1 MSVAPSQNRSDRRLA
16 VLLLLGTGGLLG
28 TSAIVAKAAA
38 GAGLSPLT
46 LLLWSMLGGALIQW
60 GRLALRGQ
68 RLTVSRTILL
78 YAVGSGLFFA
88 IPNALAF
95 AAVPHI
101 GAGFVAMC
109 FAFPLMVTYAIAL
122 AFRMERFQAM
132 KFVGVVSGL
141 TGGLLLA
148 ASKVQLGG
156 VDTQW
161 VMMAL
166 SAPVLI
172 AFGNIYRTLYWPKDG
187 KAEELSIGMLL
198 SGTVVMAIVL
208 ALPGVETGAQIWSYD
223 IWSGEALA
231 LTAVQSVAFAVL
243 YDLYFRLQKLA
254 GPVYLSQIG
263 SVSAVTGV
271 LLALIFFGE
280 VPGILQIAA
289 AGFIAVGLVL
299 MNRAQQPPLAA
310 REDRLALVE

>member
-1 MSVAPSQNRSDRRLA
+1 MSVTPSQNRSDRRLA
-16 VLLLLGTGGLLG
+16 ILLLLGTGGLLG

-38 GAGLSPLT
+38 GAGLSPLI
-46 LLLWSMLGGALIQW
+46 LLLWSMLGGGLIQW
-60 GRLALRGQ
+60 VRLALRGQ
-68 RLTVSRTILL
+68 RMTVSKTILL

-95 AAVPHI
+95 AAVPHL

-122 AFRMERFQAM
+122 AFRMERFQAI
-132 KFVGVVSGL
+132 KFAGVVSGL

-156 VDTQW
+156 IDTHW
-161 VMMAL
+161 VLMAL

-172 AFGNIYRTLYWPKDG
+172 SFGNIYRTRYWPKNG

-198 SGTVVMAIVL
+198 AGTIVLAIIL
-208 ALPGVETGAQIWSYD
+208 ALPGIDTGQQVWSTET
-223 IWSGEALA
+223 LA
-231 LTAVQSVAFAVL
+231 LIAAQSIAFAVL

-271 LLALIFFGE
+271 VLALIFFGE
-280 VPGILQIAA
+280 VPGILQVAA
-289 AGFIAVGLVL
+289 AGFIAAGLVF
-299 MNRAQQPPLAA
+299 MNRAQQAPLPA
-310 REDRLALVE
+310 REDGLALVE

>member
-1 MSVAPSQNRSDRRLA
+1 MSVAPSQNRSDRRQA

-38 GAGLSPLT
+38 GAGMSPLI
-46 LLLWSMLGGALIQW
+46 LLLWSMLGGGVIQW
-60 GRLALRGQ
+60 ARLALRGQ

-95 AAVPHI
+95 AAVPHL

-122 AFRMERFQAM
+122 VFRMERFQVM
-132 KFVGVVSGL
+132 KFAAVVSGL

-148 ASKVQLGG
+148 ASKVQLDS
-156 VDTQW
+156 VDMHW
-161 VMMAL
+161 VLMAL

-172 AFGNIYRTLYWPKDG
+172 AFGNIYRTLYWPKNG

-198 SGTVVMAIVL
+198 AGTVVLAIVL
-208 ALPGVETGAQIWSYD
+208 TLPGIETGAQVWSGE
-223 IWSGEALA
+223 IWSGETLA
-231 LTAVQSVAFAVL
+231 LTAAQSIAFAVL

-280 VPGILQIAA
+280 VPGFLQIAA
-289 AGFIAVGLVL
+289 AVFIAIGLIL
-299 MNRAQQPPLAA
+299 MNRAQQAPLPA